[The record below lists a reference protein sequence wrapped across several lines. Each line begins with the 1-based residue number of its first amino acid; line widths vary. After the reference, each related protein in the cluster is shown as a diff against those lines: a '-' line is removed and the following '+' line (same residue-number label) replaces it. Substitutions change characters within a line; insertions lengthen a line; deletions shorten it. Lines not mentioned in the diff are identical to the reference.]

1 MSKEDLT
8 RVCRNC
14 KKITKYKNELT
25 YYYAERSNKLC
36 RDCGRE
42 EGKRAEGIKINKFIL
57 ILREKG
63 LSKIKE
69 EEDRIINKL
78 REDYEKSNKQNSRTD
93 TDPNSKTKG

>member
-8 RVCRNC
+8 RICRNC
-14 KKITKYKNELT
+14 RKITKYKTELT

-78 REDYEKSNKQNSRTD
+78 KREYEESNKQDSRTD
-93 TDPNSKTKG
+93 TDSNSKAKG